1 MADESIDL
9 ERSKLE
15 GKDRAQLVTIATALG
30 TKPPARAKKA
40 DIVDLILKLAGVE
53 EAGDQADAAPDGTV
67 GDGADSGDGGTK
79 GDTSKSSDAGDSSD
93 RSTSTSDGADAE
105 SGQQADP
112 DSGAE
117 KQGRPKQGG
126 GNQGGGKQTG
136 GRQGNKQ
143 GGRNQNGGQQ
153 AKGGN
158 SGGGGSSNDD
168 DADGNQSDSTQ
179 RDGNQNG
186 GNQNSGGNQ
195 NGGDNG
201 SDDVDEDGNRRRR
214 GRRRGRNNDEEG
226 QWEGEPV
233 EVAGFLDLRDEGYG
247 FLRVKGYLPS
257 REDVYISAKMVRQNG
272 LRKGD
277 HVTGAYRPAGGRE
290 KNPALLRVDKVM
302 DLDPEQ
308 ARQRPRFDDLTPV
321 YPHQRVALA
330 TKDRPED
337 TTARAIDLLAPIGL
351 GQRGLIVAPARTGAT
366 TVLANMAR
374 AIEAATP
381 DAHVMML
388 LVDERPEEITGLGE
402 LTNGEVIASSF
413 ERPPEEHTHVLELT
427 LERAKRLVELG
438 NDVVILV
445 DGITRLVR
453 AYSAVGQPSGRTLPG
468 GIDAAALFPP
478 KRFLSAARSLA
489 EDGSLTILATLRSDS
504 TAAADELVWAEF
516 AGTANMEV
524 HLNRRAADWQVFP
537 PLDVEETSTRHLDEL
552 VGADEATQ
560 LRALRRHL
568 ASLNEGGSSLAG
580 LEWLVDQIG
589 ATSDNDG
596 VLKAIPKA

>member
-53 EAGDQADAAPDGTV
+53 GPSGDDHADGPTDDGPEAAPAGGDDADPNTGTD
-67 GDGADSGDGGTK
+67 DGAT
-79 GDTSKSSDAGDSSD
+79 A
-93 RSTSTSDGADAE
+93 
-105 SGQQADP
+105 
-112 DSGAE
+112 
-117 KQGRPKQGG
+117 KQGGRNPERGQGGAKQGGAKQGG
-126 GNQGGGKQTG
+126 GN
-136 GRQGNKQ
+136 
-143 GGRNQNGGQQ
+143 RNDQQ
-153 AKGGN
+153 AKGSNNPGAGQGN
-158 SGGGGSSNDD
+158 DSGNGSGNGSGS
-168 DADGNQSDSTQ
+168 DGAEE
-179 RDGNQNG
+179 
-186 GNQNSGGNQ
+186 SGGNQ
-195 NGGDNG
+195 NGGQDG
-201 SDDVDEDGNRRRR
+201 SDPDDVDDEGNRRRR
-214 GRRRGRNNDEEG
+214 GRRRGRNREDDDG

-233 EVAGFLDLRDEGYG
+233 EVAGFLDLREEGYG

-290 KNPALLRVDKVM
+290 KNPALLRVDRVM
-302 DLDPEQ
+302 DLEPEQ

-321 YPHQRVALA
+321 YPHERVALA
-330 TKDRPED
+330 TADRPED
-337 TTARAIDLLAPIGL
+337 TTARAVDLLAPIGL
-351 GQRGLIVAPARTGAT
+351 GQRGLIVAPARSGAT
-366 TVLANMAR
+366 TVLADLAR

-478 KRFLSAARSLA
+478 KRFLSAARSLS
-489 EDGSLTILATLRSDS
+489 EDGSLTILATLRSD
-504 TAAADELVWAEF
+504 TATAADELVWAEF

-524 HLNRRAADWQVFP
+524 HLDRRAADWQVFP
-537 PLDVEETSTRHLDEL
+537 ALDVEDTATRHLDEL
-552 VGADEATQ
+552 VGSEEAGR

-568 ASLNEGGSSLAG
+568 TSLNEGGSSLAG
-580 LEWLVDQIG
+580 LEWLIEQIE
-589 ATSDNDG
+589 ATKDNEALLSATPTD
-596 VLKAIPKA
+596 

>member
-9 ERSKLE
+9 ERTKLE
-15 GKDRAQLVTIATALG
+15 GKDRTQLVTIATALG

-40 DIVDLILKLAGVE
+40 DIVDLILKLAGVDEAAAE
-53 EAGDQADAAPDGTV
+53 EPADGDDDAQATSPKAAATKTAAPKTE
-67 GDGADSGDGGTK
+67 
-79 GDTSKSSDAGDSSD
+79 SDE
-93 RSTSTSDGADAE
+93 AE
-105 SGQQADP
+105 STDA
-112 DSGAE
+112 
-117 KQGRPKQGG
+117 
-126 GNQGGGKQTG
+126 
-136 GRQGNKQ
+136 
-143 GGRNQNGGQQ
+143 
-153 AKGGN
+153 GGN
-158 SGGGGSSNDD
+158 SGRSGSQSGRQGASGRRGGEGQGNDGAAGRQRAAGSKDTKRQVDHRHDGDGQDDAGAGGSKQDD
-168 DADGNQSDSTQ
+168 SGQDASGQDGPNQDGPNQDDSGL
-179 RDGNQNG
+179 DEL
-186 GNQNSGGNQ
+186 
-195 NGGDNG
+195 
-201 SDDVDEDGNRRRR
+201 DDDGNRRRR
-214 GRRRGRNNDEEG
+214 GRRRGRNRDEDDG

-302 DLDPEQ
+302 DLSPEQ

-321 YPHQRVALA
+321 YPHERVALA
-330 TKDRPED
+330 TADRPD
-337 TTARAIDLLAPIGL
+337 DVTARAIDLLAPIGL
-351 GQRGLIVAPARTGAT
+351 GQRGLIVAPARSGAT
-366 TVLANMAR
+366 TVLANLAR

-381 DAHVMML
+381 DAHVMIL

-478 KRFLSAARSLA
+478 KRFLGAARSLSG
-489 EDGSLTILATLRSDS
+489 DGSLTILATLRSD
-504 TAAADELVWAEF
+504 TAAAADELVWAEF

-524 HLNRRAADWQVFP
+524 HLDRRAADWQVFP
-537 PLDVEETSTRHLDEL
+537 ALDLDHTSTRHLDEL
-552 VGADEATQ
+552 VGADEAD
-560 LRALRRHL
+560 RMRSLRRHL
-568 ASLNEGGSSLAG
+568 ASLNEDGSSLAG
-580 LEWLVDQIG
+580 LEWLVEQIR
-589 ATSDNDG
+589 ATPDNDAL
-596 VLKAIPKA
+596 LKATPTT

>member
-9 ERSKLE
+9 ERTKLE
-15 GKDRAQLVTIATALG
+15 GKDRTQLVTIATALG

-40 DIVDLILKLAGVE
+40 DIVDLILKLAGVDEAAAE
-53 EAGDQADAAPDGTV
+53 EPADGDDDAQATSPKAAATKTAAPKTE
-67 GDGADSGDGGTK
+67 
-79 GDTSKSSDAGDSSD
+79 SDE
-93 RSTSTSDGADAE
+93 AE
-105 SGQQADP
+105 STDA
-112 DSGAE
+112 
-117 KQGRPKQGG
+117 
-126 GNQGGGKQTG
+126 
-136 GRQGNKQ
+136 
-143 GGRNQNGGQQ
+143 
-153 AKGGN
+153 GGN
-158 SGGGGSSNDD
+158 SGRSGSQSGRQGASGRRGGEGQGNDGAAGRQRAAGSKDTKRQVDHRHDGDGQDDAGAGGSKQDD
-168 DADGNQSDSTQ
+168 SGQDASGQDGPNQDGPNQDDSGL
-179 RDGNQNG
+179 DEL
-186 GNQNSGGNQ
+186 
-195 NGGDNG
+195 
-201 SDDVDEDGNRRRR
+201 DDDGNRRRR
-214 GRRRGRNNDEEG
+214 GRRRGRNRDEDDG

-302 DLDPEQ
+302 DLSPEQ

-321 YPHQRVALA
+321 YPHERVALA
-330 TKDRPED
+330 TADRPD
-337 TTARAIDLLAPIGL
+337 DVTARAIDLLAPIGL
-351 GQRGLIVAPARTGAT
+351 GQRGLIVAPARSGAT
-366 TVLANMAR
+366 TVLANLAR

-381 DAHVMML
+381 DAHVMIL

-478 KRFLSAARSLA
+478 KRFLGAARSLSG
-489 EDGSLTILATLRSDS
+489 DGSLTILATLRSD
-504 TAAADELVWAEF
+504 TAAAADELVWAEF

-524 HLNRRAADWQVFP
+524 HLDRRAADWQVFP
-537 PLDVEETSTRHLDEL
+537 ALDLDHTSTRHLDEL
-552 VGADEATQ
+552 VGADEAD
-560 LRALRRHL
+560 RMRSLRRHL
-568 ASLNEGGSSLAG
+568 ASLNEDGSSLAG
-580 LEWLVDQIG
+580 LEWLVEQIR
-589 ATSDNDG
+589 ATPDNDAL
-596 VLKAIPKA
+596 LKATPTS

>member
-1 MADESIDL
+1 MADDSIDL

-40 DIVDLILKLAGVE
+40 DIVDLILRLAGVD
-53 EAGDQADAAPDGTV
+53 EAPPVEADPTKDDASD
-67 GDGADSGDGGTK
+67 DGAP
-79 GDTSKSSDAGDSSD
+79 SKAPASTAAASSDEASADEDD
-93 RSTSTSDGADAE
+93 RSQA
-105 SGQQADP
+105 GQA
-112 DSGAE
+112 A
-117 KQGRPKQGG
+117 
-126 GNQGGGKQTG
+126 G
-136 GRQGNKQ
+136 GRGND
-143 GGRNQNGGQQ
+143 R
-153 AKGGN
+153 
-158 SGGGGSSNDD
+158 
-168 DADGNQSDSTQ
+168 
-179 RDGNQNG
+179 
-186 GNQNSGGNQ
+186 SGGNASQ
-195 NGGDNG
+195 RRGARAPAGGRPNAEDQANGDSRTKGEQPTVGQPRDGQGRVEQGNG
-201 SDDVDEDGNRRRR
+201 ADDVNGNRADGGAPQTEDDEDDDGNRRRR
-214 GRRRGRNNDEEG
+214 GRRRGRNRDEDDA

-321 YPHQRVALA
+321 YPHQRVDLTLGDDSDDA
-330 TKDRPED
+330 
-337 TTARAIDLLAPIGL
+337 TARAIDLLAPIGL
-351 GQRGLIVAPARTGAT
+351 GQRGLIVAPPRSGAT
-366 TVLANMAR
+366 TVLASLAR

-388 LVDERPEEITGLGE
+388 LIDERPEEITGLGE
-402 LTNGEVIASSF
+402 LTRGEVIASSF
-413 ERPPEEHTHVLELT
+413 ERPPEEHTHVVELT

-438 NDVVILV
+438 NDVVILL

-468 GIDAAALFPP
+468 GIDSAALFPP
-478 KRFLSAARSLA
+478 KRFLGAARSLN
-489 EDGSLTILATLRSDS
+489 EPGSLTILATLRSDAA
-504 TAAADELVWAEF
+504 TAADDLVWAEF

-537 PLDVEETSTRHLDEL
+537 ALEVEETATRHLAEL
-552 VGADEATQ
+552 VEESTAEQ
-560 LRALRRHL
+560 VRALRRHL
-568 ASLNEGGSSLAG
+568 TALNESGSPLAG
-580 LEWLVDQIG
+580 LEWLVEAIE
-589 ATSDNDG
+589 ATPDNAALLAA
-596 VLKAIPKA
+596 VPR

>member
-9 ERSKLE
+9 ERTKLE
-15 GKDRAQLVTIATALG
+15 GKDRTQLVTIATALG

-40 DIVDLILKLAGVE
+40 DIVDLILKLAGVDEAAAE
-53 EAGDQADAAPDGTV
+53 ELADGDDDAQATSPKAAATKTAAPKTE
-67 GDGADSGDGGTK
+67 
-79 GDTSKSSDAGDSSD
+79 SDE
-93 RSTSTSDGADAE
+93 AE
-105 SGQQADP
+105 STDA
-112 DSGAE
+112 
-117 KQGRPKQGG
+117 
-126 GNQGGGKQTG
+126 
-136 GRQGNKQ
+136 
-143 GGRNQNGGQQ
+143 
-153 AKGGN
+153 GGN
-158 SGGGGSSNDD
+158 SGRSGSQSGRQGASGRRGGEGQGNDGAAGRQRAAGSKDTKRQVDHRHDGDGQDDAGAGGSKQDD
-168 DADGNQSDSTQ
+168 SGQDASGQDGPNQDGPNQDDSGL
-179 RDGNQNG
+179 DEL
-186 GNQNSGGNQ
+186 
-195 NGGDNG
+195 
-201 SDDVDEDGNRRRR
+201 DDDGNRRRR
-214 GRRRGRNNDEEG
+214 GRRRGRNRDEDDG

-302 DLDPEQ
+302 DLSPEQ

-321 YPHQRVALA
+321 YPHERVALA
-330 TKDRPED
+330 TADRPD
-337 TTARAIDLLAPIGL
+337 DVTARAIDLLAPIGL
-351 GQRGLIVAPARTGAT
+351 GQRGLIVAPARSGAT
-366 TVLANMAR
+366 TVLANLAR

-381 DAHVMML
+381 DAHVMIL

-478 KRFLSAARSLA
+478 KRFLGAARSLSG
-489 EDGSLTILATLRSDS
+489 DGSLTILATLRSD
-504 TAAADELVWAEF
+504 TAAAADELVWAEF

-524 HLNRRAADWQVFP
+524 HLDRRAADWQVFP
-537 PLDVEETSTRHLDEL
+537 ALDLDHTSTRHLDEL
-552 VGADEATQ
+552 VGADDAD
-560 LRALRRHL
+560 RMRSLRRHL
-568 ASLNEGGSSLAG
+568 ASLNEDGSSLAG
-580 LEWLVDQIG
+580 LEWLVEQIR
-589 ATSDNDG
+589 ATPDNDAL
-596 VLKAIPKA
+596 LKATPTT

>member
-9 ERSKLE
+9 ERTKLE
-15 GKDRAQLVTIATALG
+15 GKDRTQLVTIATALG

-40 DIVDLILKLAGVE
+40 DIVDLILKLAGVDEAAAE
-53 EAGDQADAAPDGTV
+53 EPADGDDDAQATSPKTAA
-67 GDGADSGDGGTK
+67 TK
-79 GDTSKSSDAGDSSD
+79 TAATKTAATKTASD
-93 RSTSTSDGADAE
+93 DAE
-105 SGQQADP
+105 STDA
-112 DSGAE
+112 
-117 KQGRPKQGG
+117 
-126 GNQGGGKQTG
+126 
-136 GRQGNKQ
+136 
-143 GGRNQNGGQQ
+143 
-153 AKGGN
+153 GGN
-158 SGGGGSSNDD
+158 SGRSGSQSGRQGASGRRGGEGQGNDGAAGRQRAAGSKDTKRQVDHRHDGDGQDDAGAGGSKQDD
-168 DADGNQSDSTQ
+168 SGQDASGQDGPNQDGPNQDGPNQDGPNQDDSGL
-179 RDGNQNG
+179 DEL
-186 GNQNSGGNQ
+186 
-195 NGGDNG
+195 
-201 SDDVDEDGNRRRR
+201 DDDGNRRRR
-214 GRRRGRNNDEEG
+214 GRRRGRNRDEDDG

-302 DLDPEQ
+302 DLSPEQ

-321 YPHQRVALA
+321 YPHERVALA
-330 TKDRPED
+330 TADRPD
-337 TTARAIDLLAPIGL
+337 DVTARAIDLLAPIGL
-351 GQRGLIVAPARTGAT
+351 GQRGLIVAPARSGAT
-366 TVLANMAR
+366 TVLANLAR

-381 DAHVMML
+381 DAHVMIL

-478 KRFLSAARSLA
+478 KRFLGAARSLSG
-489 EDGSLTILATLRSDS
+489 DGSLTILATLRSD
-504 TAAADELVWAEF
+504 TAAAADELVWAEF

-524 HLNRRAADWQVFP
+524 HLDRRAADWQVFP
-537 PLDVEETSTRHLDEL
+537 ALDLDHTSTRHLDEL
-552 VGADEATQ
+552 VGADEAD
-560 LRALRRHL
+560 RMRSLRRHL
-568 ASLNEGGSSLAG
+568 ASLNEDGSSLAG
-580 LEWLVDQIG
+580 LEWLVEQIR
-589 ATSDNDG
+589 ATPDNDAL
-596 VLKAIPKA
+596 LKATPTT

>member
-1 MADESIDL
+1 MADDSIDL

-40 DIVDLILKLAGVE
+40 DIVDLILRLAGVD
-53 EAGDQADAAPDGTV
+53 EAPPVEADPTKDDASD
-67 GDGADSGDGGTK
+67 DGAP
-79 GDTSKSSDAGDSSD
+79 SKAPASTAAASSDEASADEDD
-93 RSTSTSDGADAE
+93 RSQA
-105 SGQQADP
+105 GQA
-112 DSGAE
+112 A
-117 KQGRPKQGG
+117 
-126 GNQGGGKQTG
+126 G
-136 GRQGNKQ
+136 GRGND
-143 GGRNQNGGQQ
+143 R
-153 AKGGN
+153 
-158 SGGGGSSNDD
+158 
-168 DADGNQSDSTQ
+168 
-179 RDGNQNG
+179 
-186 GNQNSGGNQ
+186 SGGNASQ
-195 NGGDNG
+195 RRGARAPAGGRTNAEDQANGGSRTKGEQPKADQGRDDQPRDGQGRVEQGNG
-201 SDDVDEDGNRRRR
+201 ADDVNGNRADGGAPQTEDDEDDDGNRRRR
-214 GRRRGRNNDEEG
+214 GRRRGRNRDEDDA

-321 YPHQRVALA
+321 YPHQRVDLTLGDDSDDA
-330 TKDRPED
+330 
-337 TTARAIDLLAPIGL
+337 TARAIDLLAPIGL
-351 GQRGLIVAPARTGAT
+351 GQRGLIVAPPRSGAT
-366 TVLANMAR
+366 TVLASLAR

-388 LVDERPEEITGLGE
+388 LIDERPEEITGLGE
-402 LTNGEVIASSF
+402 LTRGEVIASSF
-413 ERPPEEHTHVLELT
+413 ERPPEEHTHVVELT

-438 NDVVILV
+438 NDVVILL

-468 GIDAAALFPP
+468 GIDSAALFPP
-478 KRFLSAARSLA
+478 KRFLGAARSLN
-489 EDGSLTILATLRSDS
+489 EPGSLTILATLRSDAA
-504 TAAADELVWAEF
+504 TAADDLVWAEF

-537 PLDVEETSTRHLDEL
+537 ALEVEETATRHLAEL
-552 VGADEATQ
+552 VEESTAEQ
-560 LRALRRHL
+560 VRALRRHL
-568 ASLNEGGSSLAG
+568 TALNESGSPLAG
-580 LEWLVDQIG
+580 LEWLVEAIE
-589 ATSDNDG
+589 ATPDNAALLAA
-596 VLKAIPKA
+596 VPR

>member
-9 ERSKLE
+9 ERTKLE
-15 GKDRAQLVTIATALG
+15 GKDRTQLVTIATALG

-40 DIVDLILKLAGVE
+40 DIVDLILKLAGVDEAAAE
-53 EAGDQADAAPDGTV
+53 EPADGDDDAQATSPKAAATKTAAPKT
-67 GDGADSGDGGTK
+67 A
-79 GDTSKSSDAGDSSD
+79 SD
-93 RSTSTSDGADAE
+93 DAE
-105 SGQQADP
+105 STDA
-112 DSGAE
+112 
-117 KQGRPKQGG
+117 
-126 GNQGGGKQTG
+126 
-136 GRQGNKQ
+136 
-143 GGRNQNGGQQ
+143 
-153 AKGGN
+153 GGN
-158 SGGGGSSNDD
+158 SGRSGSQSGRQGASGRRGGEGQGNDGAAGRQRAVGSKDTKRQVDHRHDGDDQDDAGAGGSKQDD
-168 DADGNQSDSTQ
+168 SGQDASGQDGPNQDGPNQDDSGL
-179 RDGNQNG
+179 DEL
-186 GNQNSGGNQ
+186 
-195 NGGDNG
+195 
-201 SDDVDEDGNRRRR
+201 DDDGNRRRR
-214 GRRRGRNNDEEG
+214 GRRRGRNRDEDDG

-302 DLDPEQ
+302 DLSPEQ

-321 YPHQRVALA
+321 YPHERVALA
-330 TKDRPED
+330 TADRPD
-337 TTARAIDLLAPIGL
+337 DVTARAIDLLAPIGL
-351 GQRGLIVAPARTGAT
+351 GQRGLIVAPARSGAT
-366 TVLANMAR
+366 TVLANLAR

-381 DAHVMML
+381 DAHVMIL

-478 KRFLSAARSLA
+478 KRFLGAARSLSG
-489 EDGSLTILATLRSDS
+489 DGSLTILATLRSD
-504 TAAADELVWAEF
+504 TAAAADELVWAEF

-524 HLNRRAADWQVFP
+524 HLDRRAADWQVFP
-537 PLDVEETSTRHLDEL
+537 ALDLDHTSTRHLDEL
-552 VGADEATQ
+552 VGADEAD
-560 LRALRRHL
+560 RMRSLRRHL
-568 ASLNEGGSSLAG
+568 ASLNEDGSSLAG
-580 LEWLVDQIG
+580 LEWLVEQIR
-589 ATSDNDG
+589 ATPDNDAL
-596 VLKAIPKA
+596 LKATPTT

>member
-1 MADESIDL
+1 
-9 ERSKLE
+9 
-15 GKDRAQLVTIATALG
+15 Q
-30 TKPPARAKKA
+30 
-40 DIVDLILKLAGVE
+40 
-53 EAGDQADAAPDGTV
+53 DGPNQ
-67 GDGADSGDGGTK
+67 DGPNQDGPNQDGPNQDDSGLD
-79 GDTSKSSDAGDSSD
+79 
-93 RSTSTSDGADAE
+93 E
-105 SGQQADP
+105 L
-112 DSGAE
+112 
-117 KQGRPKQGG
+117 
-126 GNQGGGKQTG
+126 
-136 GRQGNKQ
+136 
-143 GGRNQNGGQQ
+143 
-153 AKGGN
+153 
-158 SGGGGSSNDD
+158 DD
-168 DADGNQSDSTQ
+168 
-179 RDGNQNG
+179 
-186 GNQNSGGNQ
+186 
-195 NGGDNG
+195 
-201 SDDVDEDGNRRRR
+201 DGNRRRR
-214 GRRRGRNNDEEG
+214 GRRRGRNRDEDDG

-302 DLDPEQ
+302 DLSPEQ

-321 YPHQRVALA
+321 YPHERVALA
-330 TKDRPED
+330 TADRPD
-337 TTARAIDLLAPIGL
+337 DVTARAIDLLAPIGL
-351 GQRGLIVAPARTGAT
+351 GQRGLIVAPARSGAT
-366 TVLANMAR
+366 TVLANLAR

-381 DAHVMML
+381 DAHVMIL

-478 KRFLSAARSLA
+478 KRFLGAARSLSG
-489 EDGSLTILATLRSDS
+489 DGSLTILATLRSD
-504 TAAADELVWAEF
+504 TAAAADELVWAEF

-524 HLNRRAADWQVFP
+524 HLDRRAADWQVFP
-537 PLDVEETSTRHLDEL
+537 ALDLDHTSTRHLDEL
-552 VGADEATQ
+552 VGADDAD
-560 LRALRRHL
+560 RMRSLRRHL
-568 ASLNEGGSSLAG
+568 ASLNEDGSSLAG
-580 LEWLVDQIG
+580 LEWLVEQIR
-589 ATSDNDG
+589 ATPDNDAL
-596 VLKAIPKA
+596 LKATPTT

>member
-9 ERSKLE
+9 ERTKRE
-15 GKDRAQLVTIATALG
+15 GKDRTQLVTIATALG

-40 DIVDLILKLAGVE
+40 DIVDLILKLAGVDEAAAE
-53 EAGDQADAAPDGTV
+53 EPADGDDDAQATSPKAA
-67 GDGADSGDGGTK
+67 ATK
-79 GDTSKSSDAGDSSD
+79 TAATKTASD
-93 RSTSTSDGADAE
+93 DAE
-105 SGQQADP
+105 STDA
-112 DSGAE
+112 
-117 KQGRPKQGG
+117 
-126 GNQGGGKQTG
+126 
-136 GRQGNKQ
+136 
-143 GGRNQNGGQQ
+143 
-153 AKGGN
+153 GGN
-158 SGGGGSSNDD
+158 SGRSGSQSGRQGASGRRGGEGQGNDGAAGRQRAAGSKDTKRQVDHRHDGDGQDDAGAGGSKQDDSGQDASGQDGPNQDGPNQDDSGLDELD
-168 DADGNQSDSTQ
+168 DA
-179 RDGNQNG
+179 
-186 GNQNSGGNQ
+186 
-195 NGGDNG
+195 
-201 SDDVDEDGNRRRR
+201 GNRRRR
-214 GRRRGRNNDEEG
+214 GRRRGRTRDEDDG

-302 DLDPEQ
+302 DLSPEQ

-321 YPHQRVALA
+321 YPHERVALA
-330 TKDRPED
+330 TADRPD
-337 TTARAIDLLAPIGL
+337 DVTARAIDLLAPIGL
-351 GQRGLIVAPARTGAT
+351 GQRGLIVAPARSGAT
-366 TVLANMAR
+366 TVLANLAR

-381 DAHVMML
+381 DAHVMIL

-478 KRFLSAARSLA
+478 KRFLGAARSLSG
-489 EDGSLTILATLRSDS
+489 DGSLTILATLRSD
-504 TAAADELVWAEF
+504 TAAAADELVWAEF

-524 HLNRRAADWQVFP
+524 HLDRRAADWQVFP
-537 PLDVEETSTRHLDEL
+537 ALDLDHTSTRHLDEL
-552 VGADEATQ
+552 VGADDAD
-560 LRALRRHL
+560 RMRSLRRHL
-568 ASLNEGGSSLAG
+568 ASLNEDGSSLAG
-580 LEWLVDQIG
+580 LEWLVEQIR
-589 ATSDNDG
+589 ATPDNDAL
-596 VLKAIPKA
+596 LKATPTT

>member
-1 MADESIDL
+1 MADDSIDL

-40 DIVDLILKLAGVE
+40 DIVDLILRLAGVD
-53 EAGDQADAAPDGTV
+53 EAPPVEADPTKDDASD
-67 GDGADSGDGGTK
+67 DGAP
-79 GDTSKSSDAGDSSD
+79 SKAPASTAAASSDEASADEDD
-93 RSTSTSDGADAE
+93 RSQA
-105 SGQQADP
+105 GQA
-112 DSGAE
+112 A
-117 KQGRPKQGG
+117 
-126 GNQGGGKQTG
+126 G
-136 GRQGNKQ
+136 GRGND
-143 GGRNQNGGQQ
+143 R
-153 AKGGN
+153 
-158 SGGGGSSNDD
+158 
-168 DADGNQSDSTQ
+168 
-179 RDGNQNG
+179 
-186 GNQNSGGNQ
+186 SGGNASQ
-195 NGGDNG
+195 RRGARAPAGGRPNAEDQANGDSRTKGEQPKVEQPKVDQGRDGQPRDGQGRVEQGNG
-201 SDDVDEDGNRRRR
+201 ADDVNGNRADGGAPQAEDDEDDDGNRRRR
-214 GRRRGRNNDEEG
+214 GRRRGRNRDEDDA

-321 YPHQRVALA
+321 YPHQRVDLTLGDDSDDA
-330 TKDRPED
+330 
-337 TTARAIDLLAPIGL
+337 TARAIDLLAPIGL
-351 GQRGLIVAPARTGAT
+351 GQRGLIVAPPRSGAT
-366 TVLANMAR
+366 TVLASLAR

-388 LVDERPEEITGLGE
+388 LIDERPEEITGLGE
-402 LTNGEVIASSF
+402 LTRGEVIASSF
-413 ERPPEEHTHVLELT
+413 ERPPEEHTHVVELT

-438 NDVVILV
+438 NDVVILL

-468 GIDAAALFPP
+468 GIDSAALFPP
-478 KRFLSAARSLA
+478 KRFLGAARSLN
-489 EDGSLTILATLRSDS
+489 EPGSLTILATLRSDAA
-504 TAAADELVWAEF
+504 TAADDLVWAEF

-537 PLDVEETSTRHLDEL
+537 ALEVEETATRHLAEL
-552 VGADEATQ
+552 VEESTAEQ
-560 LRALRRHL
+560 VRALRRHL
-568 ASLNEGGSSLAG
+568 TALNESGSPLAG
-580 LEWLVDQIG
+580 LEWLVEAIE
-589 ATSDNDG
+589 ATPDNAALLAA
-596 VLKAIPKA
+596 VPR

>member
-1 MADESIDL
+1 MADDSIDL

-40 DIVDLILKLAGVE
+40 DIVDLILRLAGVD
-53 EAGDQADAAPDGTV
+53 EAPPVEADPTKDDASD
-67 GDGADSGDGGTK
+67 DGAP
-79 GDTSKSSDAGDSSD
+79 SKAPASTAAASSDEASADEDD
-93 RSTSTSDGADAE
+93 RSQA
-105 SGQQADP
+105 GQA
-112 DSGAE
+112 A
-117 KQGRPKQGG
+117 
-126 GNQGGGKQTG
+126 G
-136 GRQGNKQ
+136 GRGND
-143 GGRNQNGGQQ
+143 R
-153 AKGGN
+153 
-158 SGGGGSSNDD
+158 
-168 DADGNQSDSTQ
+168 
-179 RDGNQNG
+179 
-186 GNQNSGGNQ
+186 SGGNASQ
-195 NGGDNG
+195 RRGARAPAGGRTNAEDQANGGSRTKGEQPKADQGRDDQPRDGQGRVEQGNG
-201 SDDVDEDGNRRRR
+201 ADDVNGNRADGGAPQAEDDEDDDGNRRRR
-214 GRRRGRNNDEEG
+214 GRRRGRNRDEDDA

-321 YPHQRVALA
+321 YPHQRVDLTLGDDSDDA
-330 TKDRPED
+330 
-337 TTARAIDLLAPIGL
+337 TARAIDLLAPIGL
-351 GQRGLIVAPARTGAT
+351 GQRGLIVAPPRSGAT
-366 TVLANMAR
+366 TVLASLAR

-388 LVDERPEEITGLGE
+388 LIDERPEEITGLGE
-402 LTNGEVIASSF
+402 LTRGEVIASSF
-413 ERPPEEHTHVLELT
+413 ERPPEEHTHVVELT

-438 NDVVILV
+438 NDVVILL

-468 GIDAAALFPP
+468 GIDSAALFPP
-478 KRFLSAARSLA
+478 KRFLGAARSLN
-489 EDGSLTILATLRSDS
+489 EPGSLTILATLRSDAA
-504 TAAADELVWAEF
+504 TAADDLVWAEF

-537 PLDVEETSTRHLDEL
+537 ALEVEETATRHLAEL
-552 VGADEATQ
+552 VEESTAEQ
-560 LRALRRHL
+560 VRALRRHL
-568 ASLNEGGSSLAG
+568 TALNESGSPLAG
-580 LEWLVDQIG
+580 LEWLVEAIE
-589 ATSDNDG
+589 ATPDNAALLAA
-596 VLKAIPKA
+596 VPR

>member
-9 ERSKLE
+9 ERTKLE
-15 GKDRAQLVTIATALG
+15 GKDRTQLVTIATALG

-40 DIVDLILKLAGVE
+40 DIVDLILKLAGVDEAAAE
-53 EAGDQADAAPDGTV
+53 EPADGDDDAQATSPKAAATKTAAPKTE
-67 GDGADSGDGGTK
+67 
-79 GDTSKSSDAGDSSD
+79 SDE
-93 RSTSTSDGADAE
+93 AE
-105 SGQQADP
+105 STDA
-112 DSGAE
+112 
-117 KQGRPKQGG
+117 
-126 GNQGGGKQTG
+126 
-136 GRQGNKQ
+136 
-143 GGRNQNGGQQ
+143 
-153 AKGGN
+153 GGN
-158 SGGGGSSNDD
+158 SGRSGSQSGRQGASGRRGGEGQGNDGAAGRQRAAGSKDTKRQVDHRHDGDGQDDAGAGGSKQDD
-168 DADGNQSDSTQ
+168 SGQDASGQDGPNQDGPNQDDSGL
-179 RDGNQNG
+179 DEL
-186 GNQNSGGNQ
+186 
-195 NGGDNG
+195 
-201 SDDVDEDGNRRRR
+201 DDDGNRRRR
-214 GRRRGRNNDEEG
+214 GRRRGRNRDEDDG

-302 DLDPEQ
+302 DLSPEQ

-321 YPHQRVALA
+321 YPHERVALA
-330 TKDRPED
+330 TADRPD
-337 TTARAIDLLAPIGL
+337 DVTARAIDLLAPIGL
-351 GQRGLIVAPARTGAT
+351 GQRGLIVAPARSGAT
-366 TVLANMAR
+366 TVLANLAR

-381 DAHVMML
+381 DAHVMIL

-478 KRFLSAARSLA
+478 KRFLGAARSLSG
-489 EDGSLTILATLRSDS
+489 DGSLTILATLRSD
-504 TAAADELVWAEF
+504 TAAAADELVWAEF

-524 HLNRRAADWQVFP
+524 HLDRRAADWQVFP
-537 PLDVEETSTRHLDEL
+537 ALDLDHTSTRHLDEL
-552 VGADEATQ
+552 VGADDAD
-560 LRALRRHL
+560 RMRSLRRHL
-568 ASLNEGGSSLAG
+568 ASLNEDGSSLAG
-580 LEWLVDQIG
+580 LEWLVEQIR
-589 ATSDNDG
+589 ATPDNDAL
-596 VLKAIPKA
+596 LKATPTT

>member
-1 MADESIDL
+1 MADDSIDL

-40 DIVDLILKLAGVE
+40 DIVDLILRLAGVD
-53 EAGDQADAAPDGTV
+53 EAPPVEADPTKDDASD
-67 GDGADSGDGGTK
+67 DGAP
-79 GDTSKSSDAGDSSD
+79 SKAPASTAAASSDEASADEDD
-93 RSTSTSDGADAE
+93 RS
-105 SGQQADP
+105 
-112 DSGAE
+112 
-117 KQGRPKQGG
+117 
-126 GNQGGGKQTG
+126 QTG
-136 GRQGNKQ
+136 QAA
-143 GGRNQNGGQQ
+143 GGR
-153 AKGGN
+153 GN
-158 SGGGGSSNDD
+158 D
-168 DADGNQSDSTQ
+168 
-179 RDGNQNG
+179 R
-186 GNQNSGGNQ
+186 SGGNASQ
-195 NGGDNG
+195 RRGARAPAGGRTNAEDQANGGSRTKGEQPKADQGTDDQPRDGQGRVEQGNG
-201 SDDVDEDGNRRRR
+201 ADDVNGNRADGGAPQAEDDEDDDGNRRRR
-214 GRRRGRNNDEEG
+214 GRRRGRNRDEDDA

-321 YPHQRVALA
+321 YPHQRVDLTLGDDSDDA
-330 TKDRPED
+330 
-337 TTARAIDLLAPIGL
+337 TARAIDLLAPIGL
-351 GQRGLIVAPARTGAT
+351 GQRGLIVAPPRSGAT
-366 TVLANMAR
+366 TVLASLAR

-388 LVDERPEEITGLGE
+388 LIDERPEEITGLGE
-402 LTNGEVIASSF
+402 LTRGEVIASSF
-413 ERPPEEHTHVLELT
+413 ERPPEEHTHVVELT

-438 NDVVILV
+438 NDVVILL

-468 GIDAAALFPP
+468 GIDSAALFPP
-478 KRFLSAARSLA
+478 KRFLGAARSLN
-489 EDGSLTILATLRSDS
+489 EPGSLTILATLRSDAA
-504 TAAADELVWAEF
+504 TAADDLVWAEF

-537 PLDVEETSTRHLDEL
+537 ALEVEETATRHLAEL
-552 VGADEATQ
+552 VEESTAEQ
-560 LRALRRHL
+560 VRALRRHL
-568 ASLNEGGSSLAG
+568 TALNESGSPLAG
-580 LEWLVDQIG
+580 LEWLVEAIE
-589 ATSDNDG
+589 ATPDNAALLAA
-596 VLKAIPKA
+596 VPR